1 MPKFDYECRTCWTT
15 SEITIPIDKVEDY
28 ALICGQCKNEMFKV
42 YVATPAHFK
51 GTGWGK
57 D

>member
-1 MPKFDYECRTCWTT
+1 MPKFDYKCRTCDTT
-15 SEITIPIDKVEDY
+15 SEISIPIDKVDDF
-28 ALICGQCKNEMFKV
+28 ALICGTCKDEMFKV

-57 D
+57 N

>member
-28 ALICGQCKNEMFKV
+28 ALICGECKNEMFKV
-42 YVATPAHFK
+42 YVATAAHFK

-57 D
+57 N

>member
-28 ALICGQCKNEMFKV
+28 ALICGECKDEMFKV